1 MNANR
6 SVVLIAVLF
15 FLFFTCSGQNS
26 MPRPLLPENIIDE
39 IIGEASG
46 ERTMRHIYDLAAYN
60 HDRLPAEYSGQFIE
74 TRYVYDKLKEYGLE
88 GVVVNKYP
96 GGSQWDGIRGEIWE
110 ISPGKSKIA
119 DYGDLTAMLAQ
130 GSANTDVTAELVWI
144 GEGRQA
150 DIDRVDVGGKIV
162 VTSGSMQTAY
172 SLAVPKGALGVIS
185 YESPHPLSTPL
196 AIPFHFSSFHIA
208 GNSVNKDKNDNAR
221 FGFFLPPREGIILHD
236 RLLGKDKIIV
246 HVVVETAYLNYE
258 HETTT
263 CFIKGSD
270 PAAGEIILSA
280 HLFDGLVK
288 MGANDNLS
296 GCASILEIARMLNR
310 MINEDRI
317 ARPKRTIRFILA
329 PEYSGTIPW
338 VRENKE
344 IIGNTLCNINLD
356 MVGLWL
362 SKYQSLLYMHRTE
375 YGNPH
380 YINDVMENYYDLVGF
395 GNRIGLGI
403 AGNLKRIVAP
413 SGSDDPFLYTIDDNA
428 KGSDHDVF
436 NDWGVQVPGIMM
448 LTWPDPYY
456 HSSQDNADKCDPTQL
471 KRVCV
476 IGAAAAYTIAAADEA
491 MASKIACEVAGNAL
505 GRIGRQVTRAMAELD
520 MAKKE
525 EFEDIYKKT
534 KGFIE
539 ASVINEKA
547 TLATVSELAGN
558 SSSFNTYLTRQS
570 ASVDAAGKAALASFD
585 SYAENKARTLGLAGI
600 AFKPTELELKARK
613 ILPEMTSLVTELS
626 YKGYSEILANL
637 DPKIKEK
644 YPVKGRGMDTVELG
658 RLCNGRNSALDIKKM
673 LDAQMKEGGND
684 LRNVI
689 NHLYILREAGLV
701 TFNDFK

>member
-1 MNANR
+1 MNAKR
-6 SVVLIAVLF
+6 SVVLIADLL

-26 MPRPLLPENIIDE
+26 VPRPLLSGNVIDE

-60 HDRLPAEYSGQFIE
+60 HDRLPAEYSDQFIE

-88 GVVVNKYP
+88 SVVINKYP
-96 GGSQWDGIRGEIWE
+96 GGYQWDGIRGEIWE

-130 GSANTDVTAELVWI
+130 GSANTDVTAELIWI

-150 DIDRVDVGGKIV
+150 DIDRVDVKGKIV

-196 AIPFHFSSFHIA
+196 AIPFHFSNFNIA
-208 GNSVNKDKNDNAR
+208 GNSTTKDKNENVR
-221 FGFFLPPREGIILHD
+221 FGFFLPPREGIILRD
-236 RLLGKDKIIV
+236 RLLGKDKITV
-246 HVVVETAYLNYE
+246 HVVVETAYLNFE
-258 HETTT
+258 VETTT
-263 CFIKGSD
+263 CIIKGSD

-310 MINEDRI
+310 MINEGRI
-317 ARPKRTIRFILA
+317 ARPRRTIRFIWA

-344 IIGNTLCNINLD
+344 IVKNTLCNINLD

-375 YGNPH
+375 FGNPH

-395 GNRIGLGI
+395 GNRIGLGVG
-403 AGNLKRIVAP
+403 GNLKRIVAP

-505 GRIGRQVTRAMAELD
+505 GRIGRQVTRAMDELD
-520 MAKKE
+520 KTKKE
-525 EFEDIYKKT
+525 EFEVIYKKT

-539 ASVINEKA
+539 ASIINEKA
-547 TLATVSELAGN
+547 TLATVSELVSN

-570 ASVDAAGKAALASFD
+570 ASVEAAGKAALASYD
-585 SYAENKARTLGLAGI
+585 SYAENKAKGLGLAGI
-600 AFKPTELELKARK
+600 SFKPTALELKARK
-613 ILPEMTSLVTELS
+613 ILPEMTSLVTERS

-644 YPVKGRGMDTVELG
+644 YPVKDRGMDTVELG
-658 RLCNGRNSALDIKKM
+658 RLCNGRNTALDIKKM

-684 LRNVI
+684 LQNVI
-689 NHLYILREAGLV
+689 NHIYILREAGLV
-701 TFNDFK
+701 TFDDIK